1 MFSTILIIVL
11 LFIIWF
17 LLGAAYMLLD
27 VFSGSG
33 RRQRNKMI
41 AAFFAFPVDL
51 VMNITK
57 RLTKR

>member
-27 VFSGSG
+27 VFPGPG
-33 RRQRNKMI
+33 RRKNNKMV
-41 AAFFAFPVDL
+41 AAFFAFPVNL
-51 VMNITK
+51 VLNITK